1 MSRNARARLAWLA
14 AAAVIVASLTGCGP
28 ARFNAPKE
36 KSAKRIEVV
45 ASTDVW
51 GEIAKEIGGDKVHV
65 TTIIRDGSVDPHL
78 YEPTAADAA
87 AIAKAQVVVMNGAGY
102 DDFMYRLVRGAG
114 TKPSIVI
121 AQKEMHATG
130 KNVNPHLWYA
140 LANMPD
146 VADSMARAF
155 AHYDPAGAS
164 AFQGRSAKFEDALFP
179 VFDVVRQIS
188 RKYRNAP
195 VAYTERLPQ
204 YLLVLAGLRNV
215 TPPGFAQ
222 SVENGTNPS
231 PADTQAMYSLIS
243 EHKIKLLIYNTQ
255 TVSATTS
262 NVKARAEKAGIPVVG
277 LAETMPTSQPNF
289 AAWMRG
295 QAQEI
300 LAALNRSR

>member
-1 MSRNARARLAWLA
+1 VWLTVA
-14 AAAVIVASLTGCGP
+14 AMIVASLTGCGP
-28 ARFNAPKE
+28 ARFNAPEE

-45 ASTDVW
+45 ASTNVW
-51 GEIAKEIGGDKVHV
+51 GQIAKEIGGDKVHV

-87 AIAKAQVVVMNGAGY
+87 AVAKAKVIVMNGAGY
-102 DDFMYRLVRGAG
+102 DDFMYRLLKGAG
-114 TKPSIVI
+114 TKPSVVI
-121 AQKEMHATG
+121 AQQEMHATG

-140 LANMPD
+140 LANVPD

-155 AHYDPAGAS
+155 SHYDPTDTS
-164 AFQGRSAKFEDALFP
+164 VFQGRSAKFEDALFP

-188 RKYRNAP
+188 RKYRSAP

-204 YLLVLAGLRNV
+204 YLLLLAGLRVV

-222 SVENGTNPS
+222 SVENGTDPS

-243 EHKIKLLIYNTQ
+243 QHKIKLLIYNTQ

-262 NVKARAEKAGIPVVG
+262 NVKARAQNAGIPIVG
-277 LAETMPTSQPNF
+277 LAETMPASQPNF
-289 AAWMRG
+289 ATWMRG
-295 QAQEI
+295 QTQEI